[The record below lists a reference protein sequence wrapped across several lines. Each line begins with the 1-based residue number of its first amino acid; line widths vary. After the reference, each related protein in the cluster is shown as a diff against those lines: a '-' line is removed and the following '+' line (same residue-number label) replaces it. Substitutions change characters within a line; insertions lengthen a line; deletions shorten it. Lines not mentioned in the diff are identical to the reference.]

1 MTYLDFPLS
10 GFRFPA
16 FWDET
21 SNILK
26 RKDLCDRKRKTA
38 EKLSGGNVCKN
49 GPGVSFIKLSP
60 KSINSKFL
68 NYWT

>member
-1 MTYLDFPLS
+1 MTYLDLPLS
-10 GFRFPA
+10 GFRFTA

-38 EKLSGGNVCKN
+38 EKLV
-49 GPGVSFIKLSP
+49 VEMLAKLVQA
-60 KSINSKFL
+60 
-68 NYWT
+68 